1 MKVLSLFD
9 GIGCG
14 RLALKRSNV
23 TVTYYGASEIDS
35 HAIDV
40 AKRNHP
46 DIDHIGDVK
55 TISDHPCDLLIGGSP
70 CQSFSPAVSS
80 NTGFD
85 GKSKLFFEYVR
96 IMRQSKPKWFLL
108 ENVIMRKEWRDI
120 ISENLGVEPVMI
132 DSAVFSAQSRPR
144 LYWTN
149 IPILPLPESNGDVL
163 MNILEP
169 DVDPKYFYKE
179 DYTHLGY
186 DKVVCAKLHI
196 KGHDILK
203 RVNNVFEKCQ
213 TLTAVCGGNQHKKV
227 LHGNRVRKLTPT
239 EYERLQTLPDG
250 YTAGRSDSQRYKMIG
265 NAWTVDVIAHIF
277 KGLK

>member
-55 TISDHPCDLLIGGSP
+55 MISDHPCDLLIGGSP

-96 IMRQSKPKWFLL
+96 IMSQSKPKWFLL

-120 ISENLGVEPVMI
+120 ISDNLGVEPVMMCATWCCRRTGAPPAGTPSITI
-132 DSAVFSAQSRPR
+132 DHAWHEPGLRPR
-144 LYWTN
+144 QRPPQAHRRGQHRRKWSSPGLWPSYRPTGSGR
-149 IPILPLPESNGDVL
+149 PA
-163 MNILEP
+163 P
-169 DVDPKYFYKE
+169 D
-179 DYTHLGY
+179 G
-186 DKVVCAKLHI
+186 
-196 KGHDILK
+196 
-203 RVNNVFEKCQ
+203 
-213 TLTAVCGGNQHKKV
+213 
-227 LHGNRVRKLTPT
+227 
-239 EYERLQTLPDG
+239 TLPDG
-250 YTAGRSDSQRYKMIG
+250 AQAAGRRAAGTQDDRATRRPLGVRPGPESRP
-265 NAWTVDVIAHIF
+265 T
-277 KGLK
+277 